1 MMGAKTP
8 VMERGKVDQIVAGE
22 TPLDFAAQFA
32 TVPWRIGRRGTLE
45 ILLVTSRTSRHWLLP
60 KGWLVRG
67 KSAMESAEIEAFEE
81 AGVQGKMRN
90 KPIGAFAYN
99 KILKTGEALPCR
111 VTVFSLKV
119 KKLLDDWPEAGQRE
133 RAWFDIAVAA
143 DAVYEPQLRDFL
155 LGLSR
160 SEPIALLR

>member
-1 MMGAKTP
+1 MAVKAQL
-8 VMERGKVDQIVAGE
+8 MEKPKGREMTAGE
-22 TPLDFAAQFA
+22 TALDFAAQFA
-32 TVPWRIGRRGTLE
+32 TLPWRIGRSGAPE

-90 KPIGAFAYN
+90 KPIGVFAYN
-99 KILKTGEALPCR
+99 KILKTGETLPCR

-133 RAWFDIAVAA
+133 REWFDIPAAA

-160 SEPIALLR
+160 LGPIALLR

>member
-1 MMGAKTP
+1 MAVKTP
-8 VMERGKVDQIVAGE
+8 VLDRPKMDQIVAGE
-22 TPLDFAAQFA
+22 TALDFAAQFA
-32 TVPWRIGRRGTLE
+32 TVPWRIGRTGAVE

-81 AGVQGKMRN
+81 AGVQGKIRHQ
-90 KPIGAFAYN
+90 PIGTFAYN

-133 RAWFDIAVAA
+133 RGWFDIAVAA

>member
-1 MMGAKTP
+1 MVTKTQYLEKP
-8 VMERGKVDQIVAGE
+8 EAGDAS
-22 TPLDFAAQFA
+22 LDFAEQFA
-32 TVPWRIGRRGTLE
+32 TLAWRTGRTGAVE
-45 ILLVTSRTSRHWLLP
+45 ILLVTSRISGHWLLP
-60 KGWLVRG
+60 KGWLMQG
-67 KSAMESAEIEAFEE
+67 KSAMESAQIEAFEE
-81 AGVQGKMRN
+81 AGVEGRMRSRA
-90 KPIGAFAYN
+90 IGTYAYN
-99 KILKTGEALPCR
+99 KVLKTGEALPCR

-133 RAWFDIAVAA
+133 RRWFDIAAAA

>member
-1 MMGAKTP
+1 MAAKAQL
-8 VMERGKVDQIVAGE
+8 MEKPWGRETLAGE

-32 TVPWRIGRRGTLE
+32 TVPWRIGRTGTLE

-81 AGVQGKMRN
+81 AGVQGKIRN
-90 KPIGAFAYN
+90 QPIGTFAYN

-119 KKLLDDWPEAGQRE
+119 KKLLDDWPEACQRE
-133 RAWFDIAVAA
+133 RAWFDIATAA

>member
-1 MMGAKTP
+1 MAAKAQ
-8 VMERGKVDQIVAGE
+8 VMDKPKGREIVAGE
-22 TPLDFAAQFA
+22 GPLDFAEQFA
-32 TVPWRIGRRGTLE
+32 TVPWRIGRTGAVE

-67 KSAMESAEIEAFEE
+67 KTALESAEIEAFEE
-81 AGVQGKMRN
+81 AGVAGKIRN
-90 KPIGAFAYN
+90 KPIGTFAYN
-99 KILKTGEALPCR
+99 KVLKTGETLPCR

-119 KKLLDDWPEAGQRE
+119 KKLLDEWPEALQRE
-133 RAWFDIAVAA
+133 RGWFDIAAAA

>member
-1 MMGAKTP
+1 MAAKAP
-8 VMERGKVDQIVAGE
+8 VMDKPKGRERGTGE
-22 TPLDFAAQFA
+22 ATLDFAEQFA
-32 TVPWRIGRRGTLE
+32 TVPWRIGRSGTVE

-67 KSAMESAEIEAFEE
+67 KTALESAEIEAFEE
-81 AGVQGKMRN
+81 AGVAGKMRN
-90 KPIGAFAYN
+90 RPVGSFGYN

-119 KKLLDDWPEAGQRE
+119 KKLLDEWPEAGQRE
-133 RAWFDIAVAA
+133 RRWFDLNMAA

-160 SEPIALLR
+160 AEPIALLR